1 MRTAITWTLWL
12 AATIL
17 LAFTVLYVYAAGGSD
32 AATDSER
39 MGLGAV
45 GVALAW
51 PLLIGVAHFG
61 FSERGRHPLWRAVGL
76 GTLLTAYPA
85 IVFAVAWHAAHGPT
99 FSGDSRW
106 AAYWLVSLAG
116 WVAVNRKRLSPK
128 GSTPSPSVVACTDR

>member
-1 MRTAITWTLWL
+1 MLWL

-17 LAFTVLYVYAAGGSD
+17 LSFTVLYVYAAGGSD
-32 AATDSER
+32 AATDSDR

-61 FSERGRHPLWRAVGL
+61 FSEPARHPLRRAFGL
-76 GTLLTAYPA
+76 GTLLAAYPA
-85 IVFAVAWHAAHGPT
+85 IVFAVAWHAGHGPT

-106 AAYWLVSLAG
+106 ATYWLVSLAG

-128 GSTPSPSVVACTDR
+128 GSTQSSSVVARTDR